1 MKKRILSLALV
12 LMLCLGMSVPA
23 LAADS
28 AMVGQVNTI
37 SLGSSDILAV
47 VDTKGVLWVSAPN
60 YQNLGLE
67 NRGTSPMF
75 TKIMENVRTVSCG
88 LWEHAVVKTDGS
100 LWTFTTQGYYD
111 KNDNYIE
118 RFTSKKIMDGVVSV
132 SVSDD
137 TYAAIKEDGSL
148 WMWGK
153 NSDGQ
158 LGNGTT
164 NDSDIPVRVLE
175 NVVAVSCDRHN
186 TAAIT
191 KDGSLWMWGDKS
203 GLCNEYYGKN
213 VGGSELQTV
222 PIKIMENVR
231 SVNCGGFVTTVVK
244 TDSSLWV
251 WGFNASGQ
259 MANGTAGWDTYKTPC
274 KVMDNVVSVS
284 NNSDVSAA
292 VKADGSLWMWGQNDC
307 GNVGNGYS
315 GTVYSTQGIPYQL
328 TPCKV
333 LDNVAVV
340 ACGGFST
347 AAVKTDGSVWFWGR
361 SSYLNGIGNDKDPY
375 DFAMQTTPVQLKGIT
390 AKISSSASTSKPT
403 PTPTPGITAE
413 KVGGFND
420 VVKTDYFADS
430 VLWAVDKGITAGT
443 SKTTFSPNSTCTT
456 AQILTFLW
464 RSQGSPEPTSK
475 TNTFTDIKE
484 SDYFY
489 KAALWAKENNIVSRD
504 STVFNGNTPCT
515 RSMAVLYIWRA
526 AGFYAA
532 EKHSNFTD
540 VATTTIYAPA
550 VDWAVEQGVTSGT
563 SKTTFSPDTTCTR
576 AQIVTFLYRAF
587 SK

>member
-12 LMLCLGMSVPA
+12 LVLCLGMSVPA
-23 LAADS
+23 LAADP
-28 AMVGQVNTI
+28 ATVGQVNTI
-37 SLGSSDILAV
+37 SLGSDILAV
-47 VDTKGVLWVSAPN
+47 VDTNGVLWISNPN

-67 NRGTSPMF
+67 NRGTSPVF

-111 KNDNYIE
+111 KNDNYIK

-137 TYAAIKEDGSL
+137 TFAAIKEDGSL
-148 WMWGK
+148 WLWGK

-164 NDSDIPVRVLE
+164 NDSTTPVRVLE
-175 NVVAVSCDRHN
+175 NVVAVSCDGSN

-191 KDGSLWMWGDKS
+191 KDGSLWMWGPKS
-203 GLCNEYYGKN
+203 GLCNEYYD
-213 VGGSELQTV
+213 VASLQTV

-231 SVNCGGFVTTVVK
+231 SVNCGGFVTTVIK
-244 TDSSLWV
+244 TDGSLWV

-274 KVMDNVVSVS
+274 KVMDNVISVS
-284 NNSDVSAA
+284 NNLDVSAA

-315 GTVYSTQGIPYQL
+315 GTDYSTQGIPYQL

-333 LDNVAVV
+333 LDNVASVT
-340 ACGGFST
+340 CGSSGSLSAT
-347 AAVKTDGSVWFWGR
+347 AVKTDGSVWLWGR

-375 DFAMQTTPVQLKGIT
+375 DFAMQTTPVQLNGIT

-403 PTPTPGITAE
+403 PTPTPGVTAE
-413 KVGGFND
+413 KVGGFSD

-489 KAALWAKENNIVSRD
+489 KAALWAKEKNIVSKD
-504 STVFNGNTPCT
+504 STVFGGDTPCT
-515 RSMAVLYIWRA
+515 RSSAVLYIWRA
-526 AGFYAA
+526 AGFPAA
-532 EKHSNFTD
+532 AKSSSFTD

>member
-28 AMVGQVNTI
+28 ATVGQVNTI
-37 SLGSSDILAV
+37 SLGFNGLAV
-47 VDTKGVLWVSAPN
+47 VDANGTLWVSDPD
-60 YQNLGLE
+60 YQDLGLE
-67 NRGTSPMF
+67 NRGTSPVF
-75 TKIMENVRTVSCG
+75 TKIMENVRTVSC
-88 LWEHAVVKTDGS
+88 EASEYAVVKTDGS
-100 LWTFTTQGYYD
+100 LWTFGHGYYD
-111 KNDNYIE
+111 KNYNYIK

-132 SVSDD
+132 SASNDTYD

-148 WMWGK
+148 WMWGG
-153 NSDGQ
+153 NLSGQ

-164 NDSDIPVRVLE
+164 NDSAVPVRVLE
-175 NVVAVSCDRHN
+175 NVVAVSCDSSN
-186 TAAIT
+186 TAAIK
-191 KDGSLWMWGDKS
+191 KDGSLWMWGAKS
-203 GLCNEYYGKN
+203 GLCNEYYDGD
-213 VGGSELQTV
+213 SLQTV

-231 SVNCGGFVTTVVK
+231 SVNCGGHVTTIVK
-244 TDSSLWV
+244 TDGSLWV

-259 MANGTAGWDTYKTPC
+259 MANGSAGWDTYKTPC
-274 KVMDNVVSVS
+274 KVMDNVVSVG
-284 NNSDVSAA
+284 NNLSVSAA
-292 VKADGSLWMWGQNDC
+292 VKADGSLWMWGENDC

-315 GTVYSTQGIPYQL
+315 GTDYSTQGIPYQL

-333 LDNVAVV
+333 LDSVAAVT
-340 ACGGFST
+340 CGSLSV

-403 PTPTPGITAE
+403 PTPTPSVTAE
-413 KVGGFND
+413 KVGGFSD

-504 STVFNGNTPCT
+504 STVFNGNTPYT
-515 RSMAVLYIWRA
+515 RSSAVLYIWRA
-526 AGFYAA
+526 TGFPVAT
-532 EKHSNFTD
+532 KSSSFTD